1 MTKMKANEGQK
12 LEYARLVARGM
23 AKGEAYRKVFDASGK
38 SDAAVRKAVSRL
50 SRDVTVLG
58 KVEELQREADSEAVL
73 SVRARKEWLSR
84 RVLEAAGGEPAEVA
98 NGIRAVQE
106 LNRVGG
112 AYAAEKVEARVET
125 CSFENILAIIEERKK
140 NQRCDDNV

>member
-50 SRDVTVLG
+50 SQDVTVLG
-58 KVEELQREADSEAVL
+58 KVEELQREADSEAVMGRREVL
-73 SVRARKEWLSR
+73 ERLTAMAREAQDEGERKEAVACIQEINR
-84 RVLEAAGGEPAEVA
+84 MTGG
-98 NGIRAVQE
+98 
-106 LNRVGG
+106 
-112 AYAAEKVEARVET
+112 YAAEKVEARVET

-140 NQRCDDNV
+140 GQRCDDNV